1 MDIEHEAKTFDFNE
15 RFQDL
20 TGHAPFG
27 WQRRLFEGHFIKGDL
42 PSALDLPTGLGK
54 TSVMA
59 IWYLAR
65 RAGAPVPRRLV
76 YVVDRRAVV
85 DQATAVAESINQG
98 SDDSALRISTLRGQ
112 YADNREWLEDPA
124 APAIVVGTVDMI
136 GSRLL
141 FEGYGVSRRMR
152 PYHAGLLG
160 ADTLLVL
167 DESHLV
173 PPFERLLERI
183 ARDRHEDNDLGPKE
197 AKDRGLI
204 PRFRLL
210 PLSATGRDRDGD
222 VFRLTEQ
229 DREDPVVKQRLE
241 ARKRL
246 VFKKLEEKPAEEG
259 GDNSD
264 QKRGNKKADLAK
276 KLAEEAWALSDEGE
290 KSVRILIYCNSRD
303 VAEKTK
309 EAIGKLAESAQI
321 PSENVQL
328 FVGAR
333 RVKERQDA
341 KKKLE
346 VLGFFSG
353 NNAPDKA
360 AFVIATSA
368 GEVGVDL
375 DADHMVMDLVP
386 FERMVQRLGRVN
398 RLGGEDREAHIVV
411 IEEPDKS
418 LPDDLKERAKK
429 TALLLRGF
437 LPLLRGFLPL
447 LRGFLPP
454 AAFKAGPGALI
465 QLKEA
470 LKSRGCEQ
478 CIRDASSPD
487 PLHPALTRPL
497 LDAWS
502 MTSLKEHTGRP
513 EVQPWLR
520 GWIDDDPPQ
529 TTLVWR
535 KFLPVRVQGG
545 AASKREV
552 ADFFAAAPPHL
563 TEILEVPTYGVHE
576 WLFERAVKL
585 AEVIGKAE
593 AKTSADGAG
602 NTDAAD
608 PAPLNEQKIVAIGI
622 GRSGED
628 AELFTLDGLVEE
640 AAKLAKAPQ
649 HRRKQI
655 KETFE
660 RKIKGNTLILDA
672 RMGGLSKDLRSREA
686 SARMILDARM
696 GGLSSDGLFDPKE
709 ENPASTPDDT
719 QKDWESVI
727 GFRVRSIAPG
737 AENPDA
743 DWHKPYLF
751 DLRRDDEGQPLRQLR
766 IEKYKGATA
775 TEEERSLS
783 PKQAQKLEEHQEW
796 ADRKAKNLVESLGLT
811 GGIGKAIVLAARL
824 HDEGKKAPNWQR
836 AFSAGTDG
844 VYAKTKGPFLRS
856 VLAGYRHEFG
866 SLTRVERNHEFKALP
881 DDLKD
886 LVLHLVAAHHGRAR
900 PVIETAGCDD
910 GPPSQLTARARD
922 VALRFA
928 RLQKHFGPW
937 GLAWLESILR
947 AADQQASR
955 DLDEGKKP
963 DG

>member
-1 MDIEHEAKTFDFNE
+1 MTTFDFD
-15 RFQDL
+15 RCFKDL
-20 TGHAPFG
+20 TGHASFE
-27 WQRRLFEGHFIKGDL
+27 WQRRLFEKHFIKGDL

-54 TSVMA
+54 TSVMT

-65 RAGAPVPRRLV
+65 QAGAPVPRRLV

-85 DQATAVAESINQG
+85 DQATAVAESVKQR
-98 SDDSALRISTLRGQ
+98 SDDSALRISTLRGR
-112 YADNREWLEDPA
+112 YADNRQWLEDPA

-141 FEGYGVSRRMR
+141 FEGYGVSRGMR

-160 ADTLLVL
+160 ADTLVVL

-173 PPFERLLERI
+173 PPFERLLEQI
-183 ARDRHEDNDLGPKE
+183 ARDRDEDNALGPQGV
-197 AKDRGLI
+197 KDRDLI

-210 PLSATGRDRDGD
+210 PLSATGRDRGGN
-222 VFRLTEQ
+222 VFGLTGE
-229 DREDPVVKQRLE
+229 DREDPVVKQRLG
-241 ARKRL
+241 AKKRL
-246 VFKKLEEKPAEEG
+246 VFKPVDDKQFE
-259 GDNSD
+259 D
-264 QKRGNKKADLAK
+264 RLAS
-276 KLAEEAWALSDEGE
+276 EAWALSDEG
-290 KSVRILIYCNSRD
+290 KASVRILIYCNSRV

-309 EAIGKLAESAQI
+309 KAIEKRVKSAQI
-321 PSENVQL
+321 APENVQL

-333 RVKERQDA
+333 RVKEREDA
-341 KKKLE
+341 KEKLE
-346 VLGFFSG
+346 ELGFFSG
-353 NNAPDKA
+353 NDAPKQA

-429 TALLLRGF
+429 AALLLRGL
-437 LPLLRGFLPL
+437 LPLPRAFP
-447 LRGFLPP
+447 PP
-454 AAFKAGPGALI
+454 AALQAGPGALI
-465 QLKEA
+465 QLTEA
-470 LKSRGCEQ
+470 LKNKECEQ
-478 CIRDASSPD
+478 RIRDASSPD
-487 PLHPALTRPL
+487 PLYPALTRPL

-520 GWIDDDPPQ
+520 GWIDGDPPQ

-545 AASKREV
+545 AASEREI

-563 TEILEVPTYGVHE
+563 TEILEVSTDRVHK
-576 WLFERAVKL
+576 WLLERVKKL
-585 AEVIGKAE
+585 AEAVGKAGVK
-593 AKTSADGAG
+593 AASDSAEE
-602 NTDAAD
+602 TDAVD
-608 PAPLNEQKIVAIGI
+608 RSLLDIQTVVAIKR
-622 GRSGED
+622 GRSGKD
-628 AELFTLDGLVEE
+628 TELFTLDGLIT
-640 AAKLAKAPQ
+640 AAKSK
-649 HRRKQI
+649 I
-655 KETFE
+655 DKEALK
-660 RKIKGNTLILDA
+660 RSIGNRTL
-672 RMGGLSKDLRSREA
+672 
-686 SARMILDARM
+686 ILDARM
-696 GGLSSDGLFDPKE
+696 GGLSSDGLFEPKE
-709 ENPASTPDDT
+709 GEPASTPDTD
-719 QKDWESVI
+719 DAWEAAV
-727 GFRVRSIAPG
+727 GFRVRSIAPDT
-737 AENPDA
+737 ESTDT

-751 DLRRDDEGQPLRQLR
+751 DLRRDGEGRPLRQLR
-766 IEKYKGATA
+766 VEKYRDATA

-796 ADRKAKNLVESLGLT
+796 AARKAEKLVRSLGLT
-811 GGIGKAIVLAARL
+811 GDIGKAIVLAARL
-824 HDEGKKAPNWQR
+824 HDEGKKAANWQR
-836 AFSAGTDG
+836 AFSASADG
-844 VYAKTKGPFLRS
+844 IYAKTRGPFIRK

-866 SLTRVERNHEFKALP
+866 SLTHVERNDAFEALP

-900 PVIETAGCDD
+900 PVIETAGCEDR
-910 GPPSQLTARARD
+910 PPSQLTARARD

-928 RLQKHFGPW
+928 RLQKRFGPW
-937 GLAWLESILR
+937 GLAWLEAILR
-947 AADQQASR
+947 AADAQASR
-955 DLDEGKKP
+955 DLNEGKTP

>member
-1 MDIEHEAKTFDFNE
+1 MSFDEREGSDFGE
-15 RFQDL
+15 RFKTL
-20 TGHAPFG
+20 TKHAPFK
-27 WQRRLFEGHFIKGDL
+27 WQRRLYEERFMKGCL

-59 IWYLAR
+59 IWYLVR
-65 RAGAPVPRRLV
+65 RAEAPVPRRLV

-85 DQATAVAESINQG
+85 DQATAVAESIKEK
-98 SDDSALRISTLRGQ
+98 SCDSALRISTLRGR

-124 APAIVVGTVDMI
+124 APAIIVGTVDMI

-141 FEGYGVSRRMR
+141 FEGYGVSRGMR

-160 ADTLLVL
+160 ADTLVVL

-183 ARDRHEDNDLGPKE
+183 VRDRDEDNALGPKE

-246 VFKKLEEKPAEEG
+246 VFKPVGDKKLEE
-259 GDNSD
+259 
-264 QKRGNKKADLAK
+264 R
-276 KLAEEAWALSDEGE
+276 LAEEAWALSDDGK
-290 KSVRILIYCNSRD
+290 KSVRVLIYCNSREM
-303 VAEKTK
+303 AEKTK
-309 EAIGKLAESAQI
+309 KRVKSARI
-321 PSENVQL
+321 PPENVQL

-341 KKKLE
+341 KKTLE
-346 VLGFFSG
+346 ELGFFSG
-353 NNAPDKA
+353 NDAPKEA

-398 RLGGEDREAHIVV
+398 RLGREGHEARIVV
-411 IEEPDKS
+411 IEEPDRS
-418 LPDDLKERAKK
+418 LPGDLKERAEK
-429 TALLLRGF
+429 TAVLLREF
-437 LPLLRGFLPL
+437 LPLED
-447 LRGFLPP
+447 
-454 AAFKAGPGALI
+454 AAFQAGPGALS

-470 LKSRGCEQ
+470 LKNEGCEQ
-478 CIRDASSPD
+478 RIRDASSPD
-487 PLHPALTRPL
+487 PLYPALTRPL

-545 AASKREV
+545 GASKREV
-552 ADFFAAAPPHL
+552 TDFFAAAPPHL
-563 TEILEVPTYGVHE
+563 TEILEVSTDRVHK
-576 WLFERAVKL
+576 WLLQRAKKL
-585 AEVIGKAE
+585 AEEVGKAG
-593 AKTSADGAG
+593 AKAASDGAED
-602 NTDAAD
+602 TDTVD
-608 PAPLNEQKIVAIGI
+608 RSPLDIQTVVAIKR

-628 AELFTLDGLVEE
+628 AELFTLDGLIA
-640 AAKLAKAPQ
+640 AAKSKNDNDKKTLK
-649 HRRKQI
+649 RSI
-655 KETFE
+655 
-660 RKIKGNTLILDA
+660 GNRTLILDA
-672 RMGGLSKDLRSREA
+672 RMC
-686 SARMILDARM
+686 
-696 GGLSSDGLFDPKE
+696 GLSSDGLFDPQKKE
-709 ENPASTPDDT
+709 DASTPDNDD
-719 QKDWESVI
+719 DWESVI
-727 GFRVRSIAPG
+727 GFRVRSITPD

-751 DLRRDDEGQPLRQLR
+751 DLRRDGEGQPLRQLR
-766 IEKYKGATA
+766 VEKYRDVTA

-783 PKQAQKLEEHQEW
+783 PKRAQKLEEHQEW
-796 ADRKAKNLVESLGLT
+796 AAHKAGKLVESLGLT

-824 HDEGKKAPNWQR
+824 HDEGKKAANWQR
-836 AFSAGTDG
+836 AFSAGADG
-844 VYAKTKGPFLRS
+844 IYAKTTGPFLRG

-866 SLTRVERNHEFKALP
+866 SLAHVEDNDAFKALP

-900 PVIETAGCDD
+900 PVIETAGCAD

-928 RLQKHFGPW
+928 RLQKRFGPW
-937 GLAWLESILR
+937 GLAWLEALLR

-955 DLDEGKKP
+955 DLDEGKTP

>member
-1 MDIEHEAKTFDFNE
+1 MDVEHKEKASDFNR
-15 RFQDL
+15 RFKEL
-20 TGHAPFG
+20 TGHAPFE
-27 WQRRLFEGHFIKGDL
+27 WQRRLFEEHVMQGNL

-54 TSVMA
+54 TSVMT

-85 DQATAVAESINQG
+85 DQATAVADAIKERAH
-98 SDDSALRISTLRGQ
+98 DSALRISTLRGK

-124 APAIVVGTVDMI
+124 APAIIVGTVDMI

-141 FEGYGVSRRMR
+141 FEGYGVTRRMR

-160 ADTLLVL
+160 ADTLVVL

-183 ARDRHEDNDLGPKE
+183 ARDRDEDNALGPQGV
-197 AKDRGLI
+197 KDRDLI

-229 DREDPVVKQRLE
+229 DREDSVVKQRLE

-246 VFKKLEEKPAEEG
+246 VFKPVGDKKLE
-259 GDNSD
+259 D
-264 QKRGNKKADLAK
+264 RLT
-276 KLAEEAWALSDEGE
+276 EEAWALSGEG
-290 KSVRILIYCNSRD
+290 KASVRVLIYCNSRK
-303 VAEKTK
+303 VAEKAK
-309 EAIGKLAESAQI
+309 EAIGEQVESAQI
-321 PSENVQL
+321 PPENVQL

-333 RVKERQDA
+333 RVKEREDA

-346 VLGFFSG
+346 ELGFFSG
-353 NNAPDKA
+353 NDAPDKA

-398 RLGGEDREAHIVV
+398 RLGGEGREAHIVV

-429 TALLLRGF
+429 TALLLWGF
-437 LPLLRGFLPL
+437 LPQEDK
-447 LRGFLPP
+447 
-454 AAFKAGPGALI
+454 AFQAGPGALI

-470 LKSRGCEQ
+470 LKNKGCKQ
-478 CIRDASSPD
+478 RIRDASSPD
-487 PLHPALTRPL
+487 PLYPALTHPL

-502 MTSLKEHTGRP
+502 MTSLKAHTGRP

-520 GWIDDDPPQ
+520 GWIDDPPQ

-535 KFLPVRVQGG
+535 KYLPVRVQGG

-563 TEILEVPTYGVHE
+563 TEILEAPTYRVHE
-576 WLFERAVKL
+576 WLFKRAEKL
-585 AEVIGKAE
+585 AEAVGKTGDNA
-593 AKTSADGAG
+593 SADGAG
-602 NTDAAD
+602 NTDADD
-608 PAPLNEQKIVAIGI
+608 PAPLNEQKIVAIGL

-628 AELFTLDGLVEE
+628 AELFTLTGLVEE

-655 KETFE
+655 KEMFE

-672 RMGGLSKDLRSREA
+672 RMGGLS
-686 SARMILDARM
+686 
-696 GGLSSDGLFDPKE
+696 SDGLFEPKE
-709 ENPASTPDDT
+709 GEPASTPDTD
-719 QKDWESVI
+719 DAWEAAV
-727 GFRVRSIAPG
+727 GFRVRSIAPD
-737 AENPDA
+737 AESPDTN
-743 DWHKPYLF
+743 WHKPYLF
-751 DLRRDDEGQPLRQLR
+751 DLRRDGEGRPRRQLR
-766 IEKYKGATA
+766 VEKYKDATA

-783 PKQAQKLEEHQEW
+783 PKQAQKLEEHQKW
-796 ADRKAKNLVESLGLT
+796 AARKAEKLVGLLELPDN
-811 GGIGKAIVLAARL
+811 IGKAIVLAAQL
-824 HDEGKKAPNWQR
+824 HDEGKRADNWQR
-836 AFSAGTDG
+836 AFSAGADD

-866 SLTRVERNHEFKALP
+866 SLAHIERNHEFKALP

-886 LVLHLVAAHHGRAR
+886 LILHLVAAHHGRAR

-910 GPPSQLTARARD
+910 GPPSQLTARACD

-928 RLQKHFGPW
+928 RLQKRLGPW
-937 GLAWLESILR
+937 GLAWLEAILR
-947 AADQQASR
+947 AADAQASR
-955 DLDEGKKP
+955 DLDKEETP

>member
-1 MDIEHEAKTFDFNE
+1 MNVDERERPDFRE
-15 RFQDL
+15 RFKAL
-20 TGHAPFG
+20 TGHTPFG
-27 WQRRLFEGHFIKGDL
+27 WQRRLFEKHFMHGDL

-54 TSVMA
+54 TSVMT

-65 RAGAPVPRRLV
+65 QAGAHVPRRLV

-85 DQATAVAESINQG
+85 DQATAVAESIKQR
-98 SDDSALRISTLRGQ
+98 SCDSAPRISTLRGR

-141 FEGYGVSRRMR
+141 FEGYGVSRGMR

-160 ADTLLVL
+160 ADTLVVL

-183 ARDRHEDNDLGPKE
+183 ARDRDEDNALGPQE
-197 AKDRGLI
+197 EKDRDLI

-210 PLSATGRDRDGD
+210 PLSATGRDRGGN
-222 VFRLTEQ
+222 VFRLTGE
-229 DREDPVVKQRLE
+229 DREDPVVKQRLD
-241 ARKRL
+241 AKKRL
-246 VFKKLEEKPAEEG
+246 VFEPVGDKKLE
-259 GDNSD
+259 D
-264 QKRGNKKADLAK
+264 R
-276 KLAEEAWALSDEGE
+276 LAEEAWALSGEGRAP
-290 KSVRILIYCNSRD
+290 VRILIYCNSRV

-309 EAIGKLAESAQI
+309 ETIGKWVQSAQI
-321 PSENVQL
+321 PPENVQL

-333 RVKERQDA
+333 RVKERQVA
-341 KKKLE
+341 KDKLE
-346 VLGFFSG
+346 ELGFFSG
-353 NNAPDKA
+353 NDAPKQA
-360 AFVIATSA
+360 VFVIATSA

-398 RLGGEDREAHIVV
+398 RLGCRDAKVIAIYESKNEPEAKKPDAPTNEEQRAIIAWRAFKVLKKLPCYEDESHNAS
-411 IEEPDKS
+411 PGAFG
-418 LPDDLKERAKK
+418 DLKDRLAKEI
-429 TALLLRGF
+429 
-437 LPLLRGFLPL
+437 
-447 LRGFLPP
+447 
-454 AAFKAGPGALI
+454 AG
-465 QLKEA
+465 
-470 LKSRGCEQ
+470 
-478 CIRDASSPD
+478 ASSPD

-545 AASKREV
+545 GASKREV

-563 TEILEVPTYGVHE
+563 TEILEVSTDRVHK
-576 WLFERAVKL
+576 WLLQRAKKL
-585 AEVIGKAE
+585 AEEVGKAG
-593 AKTSADGAG
+593 AKVASDGAED
-602 NTDAAD
+602 TDAD
-608 PAPLNEQKIVAIGI
+608 DRAPLDIQTVVAIKR
-622 GRSGED
+622 GRSGKD
-628 AELFTLDGLVEE
+628 TELFTLGGLIT
-640 AAKLAKAPQ
+640 AANSKSD
-649 HRRKQI
+649 
-655 KETFE
+655 KETLK
-660 RKIKGNTLILDA
+660 RSIGNRTL
-672 RMGGLSKDLRSREA
+672 
-686 SARMILDARM
+686 ILDARM
-696 GGLSSDGLFDPKE
+696 GGLSSDGLFEPKE
-709 ENPASTPDDT
+709 GEPASTPDNDD
-719 QKDWESVI
+719 DWETVI
-727 GFRVRSIAPG
+727 GFRVRSIAPD
-737 AENPDA
+737 AESPDA

-751 DLRRDDEGQPLRQLR
+751 DLRRDGEGRPLRQLR
-766 IEKYKGATA
+766 VEKYKDATA

-783 PKQAQKLEEHQEW
+783 PKRAQKLEEHQEW
-796 ADRKAKNLVESLGLT
+796 AARKAGKLVGLLELPDN
-811 GGIGKAIVLAARL
+811 IGKAVVLAARL

-836 AFSAGTDG
+836 AFSAGADG
-844 VYAKTKGPFLRS
+844 VYAKTTGPFLRG

-866 SLTRVERNHEFKALP
+866 SLTHAERNHEFKALP

-900 PVIETAGCDD
+900 PVIETAGCED

-928 RLQKHFGPW
+928 RLQKRFGPW
-937 GLAWLESILR
+937 GLAWLEAILR

-955 DLDEGKKP
+955 DLDEGKTP

>member
-1 MDIEHEAKTFDFNE
+1 MDIEDKEKVFDFNE
-15 RFQDL
+15 RFKDL
-20 TGHAPFG
+20 TGHAPLG
-27 WQRRLFEGHFIKGDL
+27 WQVRLFEENFMNGQF

-65 RAGAPVPRRLV
+65 QAGARVPRRLV

-85 DQATAVAESINQG
+85 DQATEVADGIKEKSC
-98 SDDSALRISTLRGQ
+98 DCALRISTLRGR
-112 YADNREWLEDPA
+112 YADNRQWLEDPT
-124 APAIVVGTVDMI
+124 APVIVVGTVDMI

-141 FEGYGVSRRMR
+141 FEGYGVTRRMR

-183 ARDRHEDNDLGPKE
+183 ALGRDKDNDLGPQQ
-197 AKDRGLI
+197 AKDRDLI

-210 PLSATGRDRDGD
+210 PLSATGRDRGGD
-222 VFRLTEQ
+222 VFLLTEK
-229 DREDPVVKQRLE
+229 DREDPVVKQRLG
-241 ARKRL
+241 AKKRL
-246 VFKKLEEKPAEEG
+246 VFKPVGDKKLE
-259 GDNSD
+259 D
-264 QKRGNKKADLAK
+264 R
-276 KLAEEAWALSDEGE
+276 LAEEAWALSDEGRAP
-290 KSVRILIYCNSRD
+290 VRILIYCNSRH
-303 VAEKTK
+303 VAENTK
-309 EAIGKLAESAQI
+309 EIIGKWVRSAQI
-321 PSENVQL
+321 PPGNVQL

-333 RVKERQDA
+333 RVKEREDA
-341 KKKLE
+341 KNKLE
-346 VLGFFSG
+346 ELGFFSG
-353 NNAPDKA
+353 NDAPDKA

-386 FERMVQRLGRVN
+386 FERIVQRLGRVN

-411 IEEPDKS
+411 IEEPDKA
-418 LPDDLKERAKK
+418 LPDDLKERAEKA
-429 TALLLRGF
+429 ALLLWGF
-437 LPLLRGFLPL
+437 LPQEDK
-447 LRGFLPP
+447 
-454 AAFKAGPGALI
+454 AFQAGPGALI

-470 LKSRGCEQ
+470 LKNKQ

-487 PLHPALTRPL
+487 PLYPALTRPL
-497 LDAWS
+497 VDAWS
-502 MTSLKEHTGRP
+502 MTNLKEHTGRP

-520 GWIDDDPPQ
+520 GWIDGDPPQ

-535 KFLPVRVQGG
+535 KFLPVRVQDGV
-545 AASKREV
+545 ASEPEV

-563 TEILEVPTYGVHE
+563 TEILEAPTYRVHE
-576 WLFERAVKL
+576 WLFKRAEKL
-585 AEVIGKAE
+585 SEAVGKAGRN
-593 AKTSADGAG
+593 ASADGAG

-608 PAPLNEQKIVAIGI
+608 PAPLNEQKIVAIGL

-628 AELFTLDGLVEE
+628 VELFTLDGLVEE
-640 AAKLAKAPQ
+640 AAKLAEAPQ

-655 KETFE
+655 KEMFE
-660 RKIKGNTLILDA
+660 RKINGNTL
-672 RMGGLSKDLRSREA
+672 
-686 SARMILDARM
+686 ILDARM
-696 GGLSSDGLFDPKE
+696 GGLSSDGLFDPQE

-719 QKDWESVI
+719 QKDWEAAV
-727 GFRVRSIAPG
+727 GFRVRSIVPD
-737 AENPDA
+737 AESPDA

-751 DLRRDDEGQPLRQLR
+751 DLRRDGEGRPLHQLR
-766 IEKYKGATA
+766 VEKYKGATA

-783 PKQAQKLEEHQEW
+783 PKRAQKLEEHQEW
-796 ADRKAKNLVESLGLT
+796 ASCKAKKLVGLLELPDN
-811 GGIGKAIVLAARL
+811 IGKAIVLAARL

-836 AFSAGTDG
+836 AFSAGVDD
-844 VYAKTKGPFLRS
+844 VYAKTTGPFLRG

-866 SLTRVERNHEFKALP
+866 SLAHVERDDAFKALP

-886 LVLHLVAAHHGRAR
+886 LVLHLVAAHHGHAR
-900 PVIETAGCDD
+900 PVIETAGCAD

-928 RLQKHFGPW
+928 RLQKRFGPW
-937 GLAWLESILR
+937 GLAWLEAILR
-947 AADQQASR
+947 AADAQASR
-955 DLDEGKKP
+955 DLDEGRTP

>member
-1 MDIEHEAKTFDFNE
+1 MDVEDKEKVFDFN
-15 RFQDL
+15 RYFQDL
-20 TGHAPFG
+20 TRHVPFG
-27 WQRRLFEGHFIKGDL
+27 WQRRLFEEHFMHGDL

-65 RAGAPVPRRLV
+65 QAGARVPRRLV

-85 DQATAVAESINQG
+85 DQATEVADRIKERSCDG
-98 SDDSALRISTLRGQ
+98 ALRISTLRGR

-124 APAIVVGTVDMI
+124 APAIIVGTVDMI

-141 FEGYGVSRRMR
+141 FEGYGVTRRMR

-183 ARDRHEDNDLGPKE
+183 ARDRDEDNALGPKE

-222 VFRLTEQ
+222 VFRLIEK
-229 DREDPVVKQRLE
+229 DREDPVVRQRLD
-241 ARKRL
+241 AKKRL

-276 KLAEEAWALSDEGE
+276 TLAEEAWALSDEG
-290 KSVRILIYCNSRD
+290 KAPARVLIYCNSRD

-309 EAIGKLAESAQI
+309 ETIGKRVKSARI
-321 PSENVQL
+321 PPENAQL

-333 RVKERQDA
+333 RVKEREDA
-341 KKKLE
+341 KNKLE
-346 VLGFFSG
+346 ELGFFSG
-353 NNAPDKA
+353 NDAPKEA

-375 DADHMVMDLVP
+375 DADHMVMDPVP

-398 RLGGEDREAHIVV
+398 RLGGDGRKAHIVV
-411 IEEPDKS
+411 IEEADKS
-418 LPDDLKERAKK
+418 LPGDLKERAEKA
-429 TALLLRGF
+429 ALLLRGF
-437 LPLLRGFLPL
+437 LPQENK
-447 LRGFLPP
+447 
-454 AAFKAGPGALI
+454 AFQAGPGALI

-470 LKSRGCEQ
+470 LKNKECEQ
-478 CIRDASSPD
+478 RIRDASSPD
-487 PLHPALTRPL
+487 PLYPPLTRPL

-545 AASKREV
+545 VASKREV
-552 ADFFAAAPPHL
+552 ADFFAVAPPHL
-563 TEILEVPTYGVHE
+563 TEILEVSTDRVHK
-576 WLFERAVKL
+576 WLLQRAKKL
-585 AEVIGKAE
+585 AEAVGKAK
-593 AKTSADGAG
+593 AASDGAE
-602 NTDAAD
+602 DAD
-608 PAPLNEQKIVAIGI
+608 TVDRSPLDIQTVVAIKR

-628 AELFTLDGLVEE
+628 AELFTLDGLI
-640 AAKLAKAPQ
+640 AADKFKSD
-649 HRRKQI
+649 
-655 KETFE
+655 KETLK
-660 RKIKGNTLILDA
+660 RSIGNRTLILDA
-672 RMGGLSKDLRSREA
+672 RMGGLSN
-686 SARMILDARM
+686 
-696 GGLSSDGLFDPKE
+696 DGLFDPQEKE
-709 ENPASTPDDT
+709 PVSTPDA
-719 QKDWESVI
+719 KEDWEAAI
-727 GFRVRSIAPG
+727 GFRVRSIAPDV
-737 AENPDA
+737 ESPDA
-743 DWHKPYLF
+743 NWHKPYLF
-751 DLRRDDEGQPLRQLR
+751 DLRRDGEGRPLRQLR
-766 IEKYKGATA
+766 VEKYKDATA

-796 ADRKAKNLVESLGLT
+796 AACKAEKLVDSLGLR

-824 HDEGKKAPNWQR
+824 HDEGKRAPNWQR
-836 AFSAGTDG
+836 AFSAGADG
-844 VYAKTKGPFLRS
+844 VYAKTRGPFLRS

-866 SLTRVERNHEFKALP
+866 SLTHVERNHEFKALP

-900 PVIETAGCDD
+900 PVIETTGCDD
-910 GPPSQLTARARD
+910 GPPSLLTARARD

-928 RLQKHFGPW
+928 QLQKRFGPW
-937 GLAWLESILR
+937 GLAWLEAILR

-955 DLDEGKKP
+955 KLDEEETP

>member
-1 MDIEHEAKTFDFNE
+1 MDIEDKEKVFDFNE
-15 RFQDL
+15 RFKDL
-20 TGHAPFG
+20 TGHAPLG
-27 WQRRLFEGHFIKGDL
+27 WQVRLFEENFMNGQF

-65 RAGAPVPRRLV
+65 QAGARVPRRLV

-85 DQATAVAESINQG
+85 DQATEVADGIKEKSC
-98 SDDSALRISTLRGQ
+98 DCALRISTLRGR
-112 YADNREWLEDPA
+112 YADNRQWLEDPA
-124 APAIVVGTVDMI
+124 APAIIVGTVDMI

-183 ARDRHEDNDLGPKE
+183 ALGRDKDNDLGPKE

-246 VFKKLEEKPAEEG
+246 VFKPVGDKKLEE
-259 GDNSD
+259 
-264 QKRGNKKADLAK
+264 R
-276 KLAEEAWALSDEGE
+276 LAEEAWALSDDGN
-290 KSVRILIYCNSRD
+290 KSVRVLIYCNSREM
-303 VAEKTK
+303 AEKTK
-309 EAIGKLAESAQI
+309 EAVGKRVKSARI
-321 PSENVQL
+321 PPENVQL

-341 KKKLE
+341 KKTLE
-346 VLGFFSG
+346 ELGFFSG
-353 NNAPDKA
+353 NGAPKEA

-429 TALLLRGF
+429 AALLLRGF
-437 LPLLRGFLPL
+437 S
-447 LRGFLPP
+447 PP
-454 AAFKAGPGALI
+454 AAFQAGPGAII

-470 LKSRGCEQ
+470 LKNEGCEQ
-478 CIRDASSPD
+478 RIRDASSPD
-487 PLHPALTRPL
+487 PLYPALTRPL

-520 GWIDDDPPQ
+520 GWIDDLPQ

-545 AASKREV
+545 AVASKREIREI

-563 TEILEVPTYGVHE
+563 TEILEVSTDRVHK
-576 WLFERAVKL
+576 WLLQRAKKL
-585 AEVIGKAE
+585 AEAVGKAGTK
-593 AKTSADGAG
+593 AASDGAED
-602 NTDAAD
+602 TDAD
-608 PAPLNEQKIVAIGI
+608 DRTSLDIQTVVAIKR
-622 GRSGED
+622 GRSGKD
-628 AELFTLDGLVEE
+628 TKLFTLGDLIA
-640 AAKLAKAPQ
+640 AAKSKSSD
-649 HRRKQI
+649 
-655 KETFE
+655 KETLK
-660 RKIKGNTLILDA
+660 RSIGNRTLILDA
-672 RMGGLSKDLRSREA
+672 R
-686 SARMILDARM
+686 I
-696 GGLSSDGLFDPKE
+696 GGLSSDGLFEPKE
-709 ENPASTPDDT
+709 GEPASTPYTDDA
-719 QKDWESVI
+719 WETVI

-766 IEKYKGATA
+766 VEKYKGATA

-796 ADRKAKNLVESLGLT
+796 AACKAKNLVKSLGLT
-811 GGIGKAIVLAARL
+811 GDIGKAIVLAARL
-824 HDEGKKAPNWQR
+824 HDEGKKAANWQR
-836 AFSAGTDG
+836 AFSAGADG
-844 VYAKTKGPFLRS
+844 IYAKTTGPFLRG

-866 SLTRVERNHEFKALP
+866 SLAHVERNDAFMALP
-881 DDLKD
+881 GDLKD

-900 PVIETAGCDD
+900 PVIETAGCED

-928 RLQKHFGPW
+928 RLQKRFGPW
-937 GLAWLESILR
+937 GLAWLEAILR
-947 AADQQASR
+947 AADAKASR
-955 DLDEGKKP
+955 DLDKEETP

>member
-1 MDIEHEAKTFDFNE
+1 MNVDEREHPDFGK
-15 RFQDL
+15 RFKAL
-20 TGHAPFG
+20 TGHDPLG
-27 WQRRLFEGHFIKGDL
+27 WQRRLFEGHFIKDNL

-54 TSVMA
+54 TSVIA

-85 DQATAVAESINQG
+85 DQATVVADRIKQRSC
-98 SDDSALRISTLRGQ
+98 DSALRISTLRGR

-124 APAIVVGTVDMI
+124 APAIIVGTVDMI

-141 FEGYGVSRRMR
+141 FEGYGVSRGMR

-160 ADTLLVL
+160 ADTLVVL

-183 ARDRHEDNDLGPKE
+183 VRDRDEDNALGPKE
-197 AKDRGLI
+197 AKDRDLI

-229 DREDPVVKQRLE
+229 DREDPVVKQRLD
-241 ARKRL
+241 AKKRL
-246 VFKKLEEKPAEEG
+246 EFEPVGDEELKE
-259 GDNSD
+259 
-264 QKRGNKKADLAK
+264 R
-276 KLAEEAWALSDEGE
+276 LAEAAWALSGDGE
-290 KSVRILIYCNSRD
+290 MPVRVLIYCNSRD

-309 EAIGKLAESAQI
+309 KAIEKKLNEYNKNKMESAQI
-321 PSENVQL
+321 PSGNVQL

-333 RVKERQDA
+333 RVKEREDA
-341 KKKLE
+341 KNKLE
-346 VLGFFSG
+346 LQRPALVRHRGQVKEREDAKNKLEGLGFFSG
-353 NNAPDKA
+353 DDAPDEA

-398 RLGGEDREAHIVV
+398 RLGREGHEARIVV

-418 LPDDLKERAKK
+418 LPGDLKERAEK
-429 TALLLRGF
+429 TAALLRE
-437 LPLLRGFLPL
+437 
-447 LRGFLPP
+447 FLPP
-454 AAFKAGPGALI
+454 EDAVFQAGPGALI

-470 LKSRGCEQ
+470 LKNKECEQ
-478 CIRDASSPD
+478 RIRDASSPD
-487 PLHPALTRPL
+487 PLYPALTRPL
-497 LDAWS
+497 VDAWS

-520 GWIDDDPPQ
+520 GWIDDPPQ

-545 AASKREV
+545 AASKREI

-563 TEILEVPTYGVHE
+563 TEKLETENYRVYDWLKRCVKKLLKVTENLKKTDGEGIPETEKRLGKDDTIAFILGSRNEPDG
-576 WLFERAVKL
+576 LPLKL
-585 AEVIGKAE
+585 AELDE
-593 AKTSADGAG
+593 ALQSKNDFLRLIS
-602 NTDAAD
+602 
-608 PAPLNEQKIVAIGI
+608 
-622 GRSGED
+622 GR
-628 AELFTLDGLVEE
+628 TM
-640 AAKLAKAPQ
+640 
-649 HRRKQI
+649 
-655 KETFE
+655 
-660 RKIKGNTLILDA
+660 ILDIQL
-672 RMGGLSKDLRSREA
+672 GGLSE
-686 SARMILDARM
+686 
-696 GGLSSDGLFDPKE
+696 DGLL
-709 ENPASTPDDT
+709 DDKSDT
-719 QKDWESVI
+719 RISAADEDGWRGADNEQSSLVP
-727 GFRVRSIAPG
+727 FRVRLV
-737 AENPDA
+737 EVKRDA
-743 DWHKPYLF
+743 LEDPATASELSDSDNNWYPAHAF
-751 DLRRDDEGQPLRQLR
+751 DTKRNDEGQPLRQLR
-766 IEKYKGATA
+766 VEKYKDATA

-796 ADRKAKNLVESLGLT
+796 AARKAEKLVGLLELPDN
-811 GGIGKAIVLAARL
+811 IGKAVVLAARL
-824 HDEGKKAPNWQR
+824 HDEGKKAANWQR
-836 AFSAGTDG
+836 AFSADNDG
-844 VYAKTKGPFLRS
+844 IYAKTTGPLKPG

-866 SLTRVERNHEFKALP
+866 SLTHVERNHEFKALP
-881 DDLKD
+881 GDLKD

-910 GPPSQLTARARD
+910 GPPSMLTARARD

-928 RLQKHFGPW
+928 RLQKRFGPW
-937 GLAWLESILR
+937 GLAWLEAILR
-947 AADQQASR
+947 AADAQASS
-955 DLDEGKKP
+955 DLDEGRRP

>member
-1 MDIEHEAKTFDFNE
+1 MDVEDRENLSDFDG
-15 RFQDL
+15 RFRAL
-20 TGHAPFG
+20 TCHAPFG
-27 WQRRLFEGHFIKGDL
+27 WQRRLFEEHFMHGDL

-65 RAGAPVPRRLV
+65 RAGARVPRRLV

-85 DQATAVAESINQG
+85 DQATAVAESIKKE
-98 SDDSALRISTLRGQ
+98 SCDSALRISTLRGR

-124 APAIVVGTVDMI
+124 APAIIVGTVDMI

-141 FEGYGVSRRMR
+141 FEGYGVSRGMR

-160 ADTLLVL
+160 ADTLAVL

-183 ARDRHEDNDLGPKE
+183 ARDRDEDNDLGPKE
-197 AKDRGLI
+197 AKDRDLI

-210 PLSATGRDRDGD
+210 PLSATGRDRGGD

-229 DREDPVVKQRLE
+229 DRKDPVVKARLE
-241 ARKRL
+241 AKKRL
-246 VFKKLEEKPAEEG
+246 VFKKLEEKPAEE
-259 GDNSD
+259 DEDKSD
-264 QKRGNKKADLAK
+264 QKPDGEKNKLED
-276 KLAEEAWALSDEGE
+276 KLAEEAWALSGEG
-290 KSVRILIYCNSRD
+290 KAPVRIAIYCNSRK

-309 EAIGKLAESAQI
+309 EAIGKKLKEYNKNKMESAQI
-321 PSENVQL
+321 PPKNVQL

-333 RVKERQDA
+333 RVKERQDV
-341 KKKLE
+341 KETLE
-346 VLGFFSG
+346 DLGFFSG
-353 NNAPDKA
+353 NDAPDKA

-398 RLGGEDREAHIVV
+398 RLGGRDAKVIAIYENEDEPKPKKPNAPTN
-411 IEEPDKS
+411 EEQRAIIAWRAFKVLKKLPCYGDDSHNASPDA
-418 LPDDLKERAKK
+418 LGDLKDRLAKDMIF
-429 TALLLRGF
+429 G
-437 LPLLRGFLPL
+437 
-447 LRGFLPP
+447 
-454 AAFKAGPGALI
+454 
-465 QLKEA
+465 
-470 LKSRGCEQ
+470 
-478 CIRDASSPD
+478 ASSPD
-487 PLHPALTRPL
+487 PLYPALTRPL

-520 GWIDDDPPQ
+520 GWIDGDPPQ

-545 AASKREV
+545 VASEREV
-552 ADFFAAAPPHL
+552 ADFFAAVPPHL
-563 TEILEVPTYGVHE
+563 TEVIEVPTYRVHE
-576 WLFERAVKL
+576 WLLKL
-585 AEVIGKAE
+585 AKAGTVE
-593 AKTSADGAG
+593 KAGGNASSDGEG

-608 PAPLNEQKIVAIGI
+608 PAPLNEQKIVAIGL

-628 AELFTLDGLVEE
+628 AELFTIDGLIT
-640 AAKLAKAPQ
+640 AAKSKND
-649 HRRKQI
+649 
-655 KETFE
+655 KEILK
-660 RKIKGNTLILDA
+660 RSIGNRTLILDA
-672 RMGGLSKDLRSREA
+672 RMGGLSE
-686 SARMILDARM
+686 
-696 GGLSSDGLFDPKE
+696 DGLFDPRKE
-709 ENPASTPDDT
+709 KLVSTPDTD
-719 QKDWESVI
+719 DAWETVI
-727 GFRVRSIAPG
+727 GFRVRSITPD

-751 DLRRDDEGQPLRQLR
+751 DLRRDGEGRPLRQLR
-766 IEKYKGATA
+766 VEKYRDATA

-796 ADRKAKNLVESLGLT
+796 AARKAGKLVGLLELPDN
-811 GGIGKAIVLAARL
+811 IGKAVVLAARL
-824 HDEGKKAPNWQR
+824 HDEGKKATNWQR
-836 AFSAGTDG
+836 AFSAGADG
-844 VYAKTKGPFLRS
+844 VYAKTRGPFLRS

-866 SLTRVERNHEFKALP
+866 SLTHVEQDDVFKALP
-881 DDLKD
+881 NDLKD
-886 LVLHLVAAHHGRAR
+886 LVLHLVAAHHGHAR

-928 RLQKHFGPW
+928 RLQKRFGPW
-937 GLAWLESILR
+937 GLAWLETILR
-947 AADQQASR
+947 AADAQASR
-955 DLDEGKKP
+955 DLDEGRRP

>member
-1 MDIEHEAKTFDFNE
+1 MSFDE
-15 RFQDL
+15 REGSDFGKRFKAL
-20 TGHAPFG
+20 IKHAPFE
-27 WQRRLFEGHFIKGDL
+27 WQRRLYEGHFMHGRL

-85 DQATAVAESINQG
+85 DQATAVAESIKQR
-98 SDDSALRISTLRGQ
+98 SCDSAPRISTLRGR

-141 FEGYGVSRRMR
+141 FEGYGVTRRMR

-183 ARDRHEDNDLGPKE
+183 ARDRDEDNALGPQE
-197 AKDRGLI
+197 AKDRDLI

-229 DREDPVVKQRLE
+229 DREDPVVKQRLG
-241 ARKRL
+241 AKKRL

-276 KLAEEAWALSDEGE
+276 KLDEEAWALSGDGE
-290 KSVRILIYCNSRD
+290 KSVRVLIYCNSREM
-303 VAEKTK
+303 AEKTK
-309 EAIGKLAESAQI
+309 EAIGKRVKSAQI
-321 PSENVQL
+321 PPENVQL

-333 RVKERQDA
+333 RVKEREDA
-341 KKKLE
+341 KNKLE
-346 VLGFFSG
+346 ELGFFSG
-353 NNAPDKA
+353 DDAPDKP

-418 LPDDLKERAKK
+418 LPDDLKERAEK
-429 TALLLRGF
+429 TAA
-437 LPLLRGFLPL
+437 L

-454 AAFKAGPGALI
+454 EDEAFQAGPGALS

-470 LKSRGCEQ
+470 LKNEGCEQ
-478 CIRDASSPD
+478 RIRDASSPD
-487 PLHPALTRPL
+487 PLYPALTRPL

-502 MTSLKEHTGRP
+502 MTNLKEHTGRP

-520 GWIDDDPPQ
+520 GWIDSDLPQ

-545 AASKREV
+545 AASEREV
-552 ADFFAAAPPHL
+552 ADFFAVAPPHL
-563 TEILEVPTYGVHE
+563 TEKLETESHRVYD
-576 WLFERAVKL
+576 WLKKCVKKLRNGTEHLKKAGGKGMPETEKRLGKNDIIAFVLSSRNESEHLPLKL
-585 AEVIGKAE
+585 AELDE
-593 AKTSADGAG
+593 AFQDKDDFIRLIS
-602 NTDAAD
+602 
-608 PAPLNEQKIVAIGI
+608 
-622 GRSGED
+622 GR
-628 AELFTLDGLVEE
+628 T
-640 AAKLAKAPQ
+640 
-649 HRRKQI
+649 I
-655 KETFE
+655 
-660 RKIKGNTLILDA
+660 ILDIQF
-672 RMGGLSKDLRSREA
+672 GGLSE
-686 SARMILDARM
+686 
-696 GGLSSDGLFDPKE
+696 DGLLDDKSDTRISAADEDGWCGADNEQSPLVPFRARFVEVKRNEPEDPATASEPSDSDDNWYPVHAFDTKR
-709 ENPASTPDDT
+709 N
-719 QKDWESVI
+719 
-727 GFRVRSIAPG
+727 
-737 AENPDA
+737 
-743 DWHKPYLF
+743 
-751 DLRRDDEGQPLRQLR
+751 DEGQPQYQLR
-766 IEKYKGATA
+766 IEKYKGATT

-783 PKQAQKLEEHQEW
+783 PKRAQKLDEHQEW
-796 ADRKAKNLVESLGLT
+796 AACKAEKLVDSLGLT
-811 GGIGKAIVLAARL
+811 GDIGTAIVLAARL
-824 HDEGKKAPNWQR
+824 HDEGKRAPNWQR
-836 AFSAGTDG
+836 AFSAGADG
-844 VYAKTKGPFLRS
+844 VYAKTTGPFLRG

-866 SLTRVERNHEFKALP
+866 SLTHAERNHEFKALP

-900 PVIETAGCDD
+900 PVIETAGCAD

-928 RLQKHFGPW
+928 RLQKRFGPW
-937 GLAWLESILR
+937 GLAWLEAILR
-947 AADQQASR
+947 AADAQASS
-955 DLDEGKKP
+955 DLDKGETP

>member
-1 MDIEHEAKTFDFNE
+1 MGAGGWVLGMTTCDFNS
-15 RFQDL
+15 RFKEL
-20 TGHAPFG
+20 TGHTPFG
-27 WQRRLFEGHFIKGDL
+27 WQRRLFEKYFMQGNL

-141 FEGYGVSRRMR
+141 FEGYGVSRGMR

-183 ARDRHEDNDLGPKE
+183 ARDRDEDNALGPQE
-197 AKDRGLI
+197 EKDRGLI

-210 PLSATGRDRDGD
+210 PLSATGRDRVGD
-222 VFRLTEQ
+222 VFRLTEK
-229 DREDPVVKQRLE
+229 DREDPVVKQRLG
-241 ARKRL
+241 AKKRL

-264 QKRGNKKADLAK
+264 QKRDNKKADLAK
-276 KLAEEAWALSDEGE
+276 KLAEEAWALSDGGQAPAR
-290 KSVRILIYCNSRD
+290 VLIYCNSRD
-303 VAEKTK
+303 VAENTK
-309 EAIGKLAESAQI
+309 KAIEERMKSAQI
-321 PSENVQL
+321 ASENVQL

-341 KKKLE
+341 KEKLE
-346 VLGFFSG
+346 GLGFFSG
-353 NNAPDKA
+353 NDAPDKA

-398 RLGGEDREAHIVV
+398 RLGGRDTKV
-411 IEEPDKS
+411 IAIYESENEPEPKKPDAPTNEEQCAIIAW
-418 LPDDLKERAKK
+418 R
-429 TALLLRGF
+429 
-437 LPLLRGFLPL
+437 
-447 LRGFLPP
+447 
-454 AAFKAGPGALI
+454 AFKVLKKLPCYEDDSHNASPGAFGDLRNRLANDI
-465 QLKEA
+465 IA
-470 LKSRGCEQ
+470 G
-478 CIRDASSPD
+478 ASSPY
-487 PLHPALTRPL
+487 PLYPALTRPL
-497 LDAWS
+497 VDAWS

-520 GWIDDDPPQ
+520 GWIDDPPQ

-545 AASKREV
+545 EASKREV
-552 ADFFAAAPPHL
+552 ADFFAAVPPHL
-563 TEILEVPTYGVHE
+563 TEILEAPTYRVHE
-576 WLFERAVKL
+576 WLFKRAKKL
-585 AEVIGKAE
+585 AEAVGKTGDNA
-593 AKTSADGAG
+593 SADGAG
-602 NTDAAD
+602 NTDADD
-608 PAPLNEQKIVAIGI
+608 PAPLNEQKIVAIGL

-628 AELFTLDGLVEE
+628 VELFTLDGLIT
-640 AAKLAKAPQ
+640 AAKSKND
-649 HRRKQI
+649 
-655 KETFE
+655 KETL
-660 RKIKGNTLILDA
+660 KLSIGNRTL
-672 RMGGLSKDLRSREA
+672 
-686 SARMILDARM
+686 ILDARM
-696 GGLSSDGLFDPKE
+696 GGLSSDGLFDPQKKE
-709 ENPASTPDDT
+709 PASTPDNDD
-719 QKDWESVI
+719 DWETVI
-727 GFRVRSIAPG
+727 GFRVRSITPD
-737 AENPDA
+737 AENPDG

-751 DLRRDDEGQPLRQLR
+751 DLRRDGEGRPLHQLR
-766 IEKYKGATA
+766 VEKYRDATA

-796 ADRKAKNLVESLGLT
+796 AARKTEKLVGLLELPDN
-811 GGIGKAIVLAARL
+811 IGKAIVLAARL
-824 HDEGKKAPNWQR
+824 HDEGKKAANWQR
-836 AFSAGTDG
+836 AFSAGADG
-844 VYAKTKGPFLRS
+844 IYAKTTGPFLRG

-866 SLTRVERNHEFKALP
+866 SLAHVERDDAFTALP

-900 PVIETAGCDD
+900 PVIETAGCAD
-910 GPPSQLTARARD
+910 GPPSQLTARARE
-922 VALRFA
+922 VALRFD
-928 RLQKHFGPW
+928 RLQKRFGPW
-937 GLAWLESILR
+937 GLAWLEAILR
-947 AADQQASR
+947 AADAQASS
-955 DLDEGKKP
+955 DLDEGKTP

>member
-1 MDIEHEAKTFDFNE
+1 MNFET
-15 RFQDL
+15 L
-20 TGHAPFG
+20 TGHAPFE
-27 WQRRLFEGHFIKGDL
+27 WQRRLFEERFMEGCL

-85 DQATAVAESINQG
+85 DQATAVAERIKQRSC
-98 SDDSALRISTLRGQ
+98 DSALRISTLRGR

-124 APAIVVGTVDMI
+124 APAIIVGTVDMI

-141 FEGYGVSRRMR
+141 FEGYGVSRGMR

-183 ARDRHEDNDLGPKE
+183 ARDRDEDNALGPKE
-197 AKDRGLI
+197 AKDRDLI

-229 DREDPVVKQRLE
+229 DREDLVVRQRLK

-246 VFKKLEEKPAEEG
+246 VFEPIGDKKLEE
-259 GDNSD
+259 
-264 QKRGNKKADLAK
+264 R
-276 KLAEEAWALSDEGE
+276 LAEAAWTLSREG
-290 KSVRILIYCNSRD
+290 KAPVRILVYCNSRD

-309 EAIGKLAESAQI
+309 EAIGKRVKSARI
-321 PSENVQL
+321 PPENVQL
-328 FVGAR
+328 FVGTR

-341 KKKLE
+341 KKMLE
-346 VLGFFSG
+346 DLGFFSG
-353 NNAPDKA
+353 NDAPDKA

-398 RLGGEDREAHIVV
+398 RLGREGHEACIVV
-411 IEEPDKS
+411 IEEPDRS
-418 LPDDLKERAKK
+418 LPGDVKERAEK
-429 TALLLRGF
+429 TAALLRE
-437 LPLLRGFLPL
+437 
-447 LRGFLPP
+447 FLPP
-454 AAFKAGPGALI
+454 ENAAFQAGPGALS

-470 LKSRGCEQ
+470 LKNKECEQ
-478 CIRDASSPD
+478 RIRDASSPD
-487 PLHPALTRPL
+487 PLYPALTRPL
-497 LDAWS
+497 IDAWS

-520 GWIDDDPPQ
+520 GWIDGDPPQ

-545 AASKREV
+545 MASKREV
-552 ADFFAAAPPHL
+552 ADFFAVAPPHL
-563 TEILEVPTYGVHE
+563 TEIIEVPTYRVHK
-576 WLFERAVKL
+576 WLLQRAKKL
-585 AEVIGKAE
+585 DEAAGKAG
-593 AKTSADGAG
+593 AKDLSDSAG

-608 PAPLNEQKIVAIGI
+608 PAPLNEQRIVAIGL

-628 AELFTLDGLVEE
+628 AELFTLDGLI
-640 AAKLAKAPQ
+640 AADKFNSD
-649 HRRKQI
+649 
-655 KETFE
+655 KETLK
-660 RKIKGNTLILDA
+660 RSIGNRTLILDA
-672 RMGGLSKDLRSREA
+672 RMGGLSN
-686 SARMILDARM
+686 
-696 GGLSSDGLFDPKE
+696 DGLFDPQEKE
-709 ENPASTPDDT
+709 PVSTPDA
-719 QKDWESVI
+719 KEDWEAAI
-727 GFRVRSIAPG
+727 GFRMRSIAPDV
-737 AENPDA
+737 ESPDA
-743 DWHKPYLF
+743 NWHKPYLF
-751 DLRRDDEGQPLRQLR
+751 DLRRDGEGRPLRQLR
-766 IEKYKGATA
+766 VEKYRDATA

-783 PKQAQKLEEHQEW
+783 PKRAQKLEEHQEW
-796 ADRKAKNLVESLGLT
+796 ADRKAKNLVESLGLR

-836 AFSAGTDG
+836 AFSAGADG
-844 VYAKTKGPFLRS
+844 IYAKTRGPFLRG

-866 SLTRVERNHEFKALP
+866 SLTHVERNHEFKALP

-928 RLQKHFGPW
+928 RLQKRFGPW
-937 GLAWLESILR
+937 GLAWLEAILR

-955 DLDEGKKP
+955 DLDEGKTP

>member
-1 MDIEHEAKTFDFNE
+1 MSFDEREGSDFGE
-15 RFQDL
+15 RFKAL
-20 TGHAPFG
+20 TKHAPFK
-27 WQRRLFEGHFIKGDL
+27 WQRRLYEERFMKGCL

-85 DQATAVAESINQG
+85 DQATAVAERIKEG
-98 SDDSALRISTLRGQ
+98 SRDSALRISTLRGQ

-124 APAIVVGTVDMI
+124 ALAIIVGTVDMI

-141 FEGYGVSRRMR
+141 FEGYGVSRGMR

-246 VFKKLEEKPAEEG
+246 VFKPVGDKKLEE
-259 GDNSD
+259 
-264 QKRGNKKADLAK
+264 R
-276 KLAEEAWALSDEGE
+276 LAEEAWALSDDGK
-290 KSVRILIYCNSRD
+290 KSVRVLIYCNSHEM
-303 VAEKTK
+303 AEKTK
-309 EAIGKLAESAQI
+309 EAIGKRVKSA
-321 PSENVQL
+321 QL

-341 KKKLE
+341 KKTLE
-346 VLGFFSG
+346 ELGFFSG
-353 NNAPDKA
+353 NGAPKEA

-398 RLGGEDREAHIVV
+398 RLGREGHEARIVV

-418 LPDDLKERAKK
+418 LPDDLKEHAEK
-429 TALLLRGF
+429 TAVLLRE
-437 LPLLRGFLPL
+437 
-447 LRGFLPP
+447 FLPP
-454 AAFKAGPGALI
+454 EDAAFQAGPGALS
-465 QLKEA
+465 QLKETV
-470 LKSRGCEQ
+470 KNEGCEQ
-478 CIRDASSPD
+478 RIRDASSPD
-487 PLHPALTRPL
+487 PLYPALTRPL

-520 GWIDDDPPQ
+520 GWINDRPQ

-535 KFLPVRVQGG
+535 KFLPVRLQGG

-552 ADFFAAAPPHL
+552 ADFFAVAPPHL
-563 TEILEVPTYGVHE
+563 TEILEAPTCKVRQ
-576 WLFERAVKL
+576 WLFKRVKKL
-585 AEVIGKAE
+585 AEAVGKTGDNA
-593 AKTSADGAG
+593 SADGAG
-602 NTDAAD
+602 NTDADD
-608 PAPLNEQKIVAIGI
+608 PAPLNEQKIVAIGL

-640 AAKLAKAPQ
+640 AKAPQ
-649 HRRKQI
+649 HRGKQI
-655 KETFE
+655 KEMFE
-660 RKIKGNTLILDA
+660 RQIKGNTL
-672 RMGGLSKDLRSREA
+672 
-686 SARMILDARM
+686 ILDARM

-709 ENPASTPDDT
+709 EKPASTPDDT
-719 QKDWESVI
+719 QKDWEAVI
-727 GFRVRSIAPG
+727 GFRVRSIAPD

-751 DLRRDDEGQPLRQLR
+751 DLRRDGEGRPLRQLR
-766 IEKYKGATA
+766 VEKYRDATA

-783 PKQAQKLEEHQEW
+783 PKRAQKLEEHQEW